1 MRECAPASPR
11 CYSVFT
17 HLWTIVTVPASF
29 KPASLVLTIGVLIVA
44 MFSFQ
49 IGAAVAKQLF
59 PLVGASGTTALR
71 LGLSSL
77 MLLAV
82 WRPWRIR
89 PSAREARMI
98 LVYGLSMG
106 IMNLCFYESLNHI
119 PLGIAVALEFTGPLG
134 VAVATSR
141 RVVDFVWIGLAA
153 IGLVALLPLGFSA
166 TAVDP
171 VGVAFALAAGVCWAI
186 YILSGQKAGSAHG
199 GQTTALG
206 TVIAAM
212 VIVPIGFGNAG
223 TALLSP
229 TLLPLGCAVAVLS
242 SALPYSLEMYAMTR
256 LPTRTFGVLMSGD
269 PALAAL
275 SGLVFLGEK
284 LTIIQWGA
292 VACIVVASAGIAV
305 TSRTATQAA
314 PQPLAN

>member
-1 MRECAPASPR
+1 M
-11 CYSVFT
+11 
-17 HLWTIVTVPASF
+17 TVPASF
-29 KPASLVLTIGVLIVA
+29 KPASTVLTVAVLIVA
-44 MFSFQ
+44 MLSFQ

-71 LGLSSL
+71 LGLSAL
-77 MLLAV
+77 MLLPV
-82 WRPWRIR
+82 WRPWRVR
-89 PSAREARMI
+89 PNMREAGMI

-106 IMNLCFYESLNHI
+106 VMNLCFYESLNHI

-141 RVVDFVWIGLAA
+141 RVVDFVWIGLAVL
-153 IGLVALLPLGFSA
+153 GLLALLPLGFSA
-166 TAVDP
+166 VAVDI
-171 VGVAFALAAGVCWAI
+171 VGVGFALAAGICWAI
-186 YILSGQKAGSAHG
+186 YIVSGQKAGSAHG

-206 TVIAAM
+206 TVVAAIL
-212 VIVPIGFGNAG
+212 IVPIGFGTVG

-229 TLLPLGCAVAVLS
+229 GLLPLGCAVAVLS
-242 SALPYSLEMYAMTR
+242 SALPYSLEMYSMTR

-292 VACIVVASAGIAV
+292 VACIVFASAGIAA
-305 TSRTATQAA
+305 TSRAA
-314 PQPLAN
+314 SQPAGQPLVT

>member
-1 MRECAPASPR
+1 
-11 CYSVFT
+11 VFT
-17 HLWTIVTVPASF
+17 HVWIIVTAPASF
-29 KPASLVLTIGVLIVA
+29 KPASLVLTVGVLIAA
-44 MFSFQ
+44 MLSFQ
-49 IGAAVAKQLF
+49 VGAAVAKQLF
-59 PLVGASGTTALR
+59 PLVGAAGTTALR
-71 LGLSSL
+71 LGLSSV
-77 MLLAV
+77 MLLAA

-98 LVYGLSMG
+98 VVYGLSMG

-141 RVVDFVWIGLAA
+141 RLVDFLWIGLAA
-153 IGLVALLPLGFSA
+153 IGLAALLPLGFSA
-166 TAVDP
+166 AAVDA
-171 VGVAFALAAGVCWAI
+171 VGVAFALTAAVCWAI

-199 GQTTALG
+199 GQTAALG

-212 VIVPIGFGNAG
+212 VVVPIGFGNAG

-229 TLLPLGCAVAVLS
+229 GLLPLGCAVAVLS
-242 SALPYSLEMYAMTR
+242 SALPYSLEIYAMTR

-284 LTIIQWGA
+284 LTVIQWSA
-292 VACIVVASAGIAV
+292 VACIVLASAGIAV
-305 TSRTATQAA
+305 TSRAA
-314 PQPLAN
+314 PQAASQPLVN